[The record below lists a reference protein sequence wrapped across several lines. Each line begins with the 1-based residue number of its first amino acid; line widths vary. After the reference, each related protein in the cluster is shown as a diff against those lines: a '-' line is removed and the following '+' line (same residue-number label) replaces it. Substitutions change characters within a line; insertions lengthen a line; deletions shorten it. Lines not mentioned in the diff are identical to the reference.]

1 MTDGSVTRDGLTAEQ
16 AIDRIE
22 AALPPR
28 PHDRRLHAR
37 GAVYDAR
44 FEPSD
49 VIGRL
54 TSVPSLTTETRAV
67 VRFSNGGPYTADD
80 RARGVRG
87 MAVKFLDGEQ
97 SVHDLVAASFRV
109 FPSRNS
115 EGFVELVEAL
125 GSAEA
130 DGGLGERLKGKL
142 DAAGRLAGLLTR
154 HPESRPGLKAF
165 VARHAPASFA
175 TCRYDGLHAF
185 VFAGERPQPFRYRL
199 IPQLGE
205 TDLDQ
210 RAAAGLAPDYL
221 IGDLDDRIATGAV
234 AFTLV
239 LQLADPGDPTDD
251 PSAAWPELR
260 RLIPAGTLHIE
271 TRSADEDHWQNQVFD
286 PSRLPDGIEPT
297 ADPVFTFRPH
307 AYGVSASRRLSQ

>member
-1 MTDGSVTRDGLTAEQ
+1 MSDGSVTRDGLTAEQ
-16 AIDRIE
+16 AINRIE

-44 FEPSD
+44 FEPGN

-54 TSVPSLTTETRAV
+54 TSVPNLTTETKAV
-67 VRFSNGGPYTADD
+67 VRFSNGGKYDADD

-97 SVHDLVAASFRV
+97 SVHDLVAANFRV
-109 FPSRNS
+109 FPSRNP

-130 DGGLGERLKGKL
+130 EGGLGERLKGKL
-142 DAAGRLAGLLTR
+142 DAAGRFAGLLTR
-154 HPESRPGLKAF
+154 HPESRPGLRAF
-165 VARHAPASFA
+165 LARHAPASFA

-185 VFAGERPQPFRYRL
+185 VFAGEKPQPFRYRL
-199 IPQLGE
+199 VPQLGE
-205 TDLDQ
+205 VDLDQ
-210 RAAAGLAPDYL
+210 RSTTGLAPDYL
-221 IGDLDDRIATGAV
+221 IGDLDDRLAAGAV

-239 LQLADPGDPTDD
+239 LQLADPGDPVDD
-251 PSAAWPELR
+251 PSSAWPEVR
-260 RLIPAGTLHIE
+260 RLVPAGTLHIVA
-271 TRSADEDHWQNQVFD
+271 RSADEDHWQNQVFD
-286 PSRLPDGIEPT
+286 PIRLPEGIDAT
-297 ADPVFTFRPH
+297 ADPVLAFRPH
-307 AYGVSASRRLSQ
+307 AYGVSASRRLS

>member
-1 MTDGSVTRDGLTAEQ
+1 MSDGSVTRDGLTAEQ
-16 AIDRIE
+16 AVDRIE

-44 FEPSD
+44 FEPSA
-49 VIGRL
+49 VIARL
-54 TSVPSLTTETRAV
+54 TSVPNLTEETRAV
-67 VRFSNGGPYTADD
+67 VRFSNGAQYAADD

-87 MAVKFLDGEQ
+87 MAVKFLAGEE

-109 FPSRNS
+109 FPSRNP

-125 GSAEA
+125 GSADV

-142 DAAGRLAGLLTR
+142 DAAGRFAGLLTR
-154 HPESRPGLKAF
+154 HPESRPGLRTF

-185 VFAGERPQPFRYRL
+185 LFAGEKPQPFRYRL
-199 IPQLGE
+199 VPQLGE
-205 TDLDQ
+205 VDLDQ
-210 RAAAGLAPDYL
+210 RTAAGLAPDYL
-221 IGDLDDRIATGAV
+221 IGDLDDRLASGAV

-251 PSAAWPELR
+251 PSTPWPELR
-260 RLIPAGTLHIE
+260 RLIPAGTMHIE
-271 TRSADEDHWQNQVFD
+271 ARSADEDHWQRQVFD
-286 PSRLPDGIEPT
+286 PIRLPDGITPS
-297 ADPVFTFRPH
+297 ADPVLAFRPH
-307 AYGVSASRRLSQ
+307 AYGVSAARRLS